1 MIIFFISVT
10 LYHKKHILMVGDTM
24 TKVDNFKE
32 FVKKN
37 QVLVTYVKE
46 NKMTWQ
52 KFYELY
58 DLYGEDNN
66 IWNEYLKKEEPQTK
80 VNNTKPSSLSN
91 IMEMAKNIDALTKEL
106 GVIKEELD
114 KKQDKLIAG
123 KNIIIEDNVISATG
137 GEGGAGVIQVENLPD
152 NGQEDVIYCVQNDG
166 SVYMWKDGAWVCYG
180 RDYNQITLLLGG
192 TSIK

>member
-1 MIIFFISVT
+1 MARIKGSFITSNNYEVKKTAPFDARMLVKKKSDLTESLSWSITGIYNGMIAA
-10 LYHKKHILMVGDTM
+10 VGDDPEKSNNGLYM
-24 TKVDNFKE
+24 LADVDNVVSASSWIKFAE
-32 FVKKN
+32 LSD
-37 QVLVTYVKE
+37 LV
-46 NKMTWQ
+46 
-52 KFYELY
+52 
-58 DLYGEDNN
+58 
-66 IWNEYLKKEEPQTK
+66 
-80 VNNTKPSSLSN
+80 
-91 IMEMAKNIDALTKEL
+91 EMAKNIDALTKEL

-123 KNIIIEDNVISATG
+123 KNIIIENNVISATG
-137 GEGGAGVIQVENLPD
+137 GGGGAGVIQVENLPD

>member
-1 MIIFFISVT
+1 MARIKGSFITSNNYEVKKTAPFDARMLVKKKSDLTESLSWSVT
-10 LYHKKHILMVGDTM
+10 GIYNGMIVAVGDDPEKSNNGLYM
-24 TKVDNFKE
+24 LADVDNVTSVSSWIKFAE
-32 FVKKN
+32 LSD
-37 QVLVTYVKE
+37 LV
-46 NKMTWQ
+46 
-52 KFYELY
+52 
-58 DLYGEDNN
+58 
-66 IWNEYLKKEEPQTK
+66 
-80 VNNTKPSSLSN
+80 
-91 IMEMAKNIDALTKEL
+91 EMAKNIDVLTKEF

-166 SVYMWKDGAWVCYG
+166 SVYMWKDGTWVCYG

>member
-1 MIIFFISVT
+1 MGQYSLIRSINANPLAASRTRLVAKQKHYSAPYWFVIFFISVT

-66 IWNEYLKKEEPQTK
+66 IWNEYLKKEEPQPK
-80 VNNTKPSSLSN
+80 VNNTKLSSLSN
-91 IMEMAKNIDALTKEL
+91 IMEMAKNIDP
-106 GVIKEELD
+106 
-114 KKQDKLIAG
+114 DKL
-123 KNIIIEDNVISATG
+123 
-137 GEGGAGVIQVENLPD
+137 Q
-152 NGQEDVIYCVQNDG
+152 DG
-166 SVYMWKDGAWVCYG
+166 
-180 RDYNQITLLLGG
+180 I
-192 TSIK
+192 TSIQKAISLFGDMITKNNTSSTNTYTPRPIYKKFDD

>member
-1 MIIFFISVT
+1 
-10 LYHKKHILMVGDTM
+10 MVGDTM

-32 FVKKN
+32 FVKKH

-91 IMEMAKNIDALTKEL
+91 IMEMAKNIDP
-106 GVIKEELD
+106 
-114 KKQDKLIAG
+114 DKL
-123 KNIIIEDNVISATG
+123 
-137 GEGGAGVIQVENLPD
+137 Q
-152 NGQEDVIYCVQNDG
+152 DG
-166 SVYMWKDGAWVCYG
+166 
-180 RDYNQITLLLGG
+180 I
-192 TSIK
+192 TSIQKAISLFGDMITKNNTSSTNTYTPRPIYKKFDD

>member
-1 MIIFFISVT
+1 MARIKGSFITSNNYEVKKTAPFDARMLVKKKSDLTESLSWSVT
-10 LYHKKHILMVGDTM
+10 GIYNGMIVAVGDDPEKSNNGLYM
-24 TKVDNFKE
+24 LADVDNVTSASSWIKFAE
-32 FVKKN
+32 LSD
-37 QVLVTYVKE
+37 LV
-46 NKMTWQ
+46 
-52 KFYELY
+52 
-58 DLYGEDNN
+58 
-66 IWNEYLKKEEPQTK
+66 
-80 VNNTKPSSLSN
+80 
-91 IMEMAKNIDALTKEL
+91 EMAKNIDALTKEL
-106 GVIKEELD
+106 DVIKEELD
-114 KKQDKLIAG
+114 EKQDKLIAG

>member
-1 MIIFFISVT
+1 
-10 LYHKKHILMVGDTM
+10 MVGDTM

-66 IWNEYLKKEEPQTK
+66 IWNEYLKKEEPQAK

-91 IMEMAKNIDALTKEL
+91 ILEMAKNIDP
-106 GVIKEELD
+106 
-114 KKQDKLIAG
+114 DKL
-123 KNIIIEDNVISATG
+123 
-137 GEGGAGVIQVENLPD
+137 Q
-152 NGQEDVIYCVQNDG
+152 DG
-166 SVYMWKDGAWVCYG
+166 
-180 RDYNQITLLLGG
+180 I
-192 TSIK
+192 TSIQKAISLFGDMITKNNTSSTSTYTPRPIYKKFDD

>member
-10 LYHKKHILMVGDTM
+10 LYHKKHILIVGDTM

-66 IWNEYLKKEEPQTK
+66 IWNEYLKKEEPQPK
-80 VNNTKPSSLSN
+80 VNNTKLSSLSN
-91 IMEMAKNIDALTKEL
+91 IMEMAKNIDP
-106 GVIKEELD
+106 
-114 KKQDKLIAG
+114 DKL
-123 KNIIIEDNVISATG
+123 
-137 GEGGAGVIQVENLPD
+137 Q
-152 NGQEDVIYCVQNDG
+152 DG
-166 SVYMWKDGAWVCYG
+166 
-180 RDYNQITLLLGG
+180 I
-192 TSIK
+192 TSIQKAISLFGDMITKNNTSSTSTYTPRPIYKKFDD

>member
-1 MIIFFISVT
+1 MARIKGSFITSNNYEVKKTAPFDARMLVKKKSDLTESLSWSVT
-10 LYHKKHILMVGDTM
+10 GIYNGMIVAVGDDPEKSNNGLYM
-24 TKVDNFKE
+24 LADVDNVTSASSWIKFAE
-32 FVKKN
+32 LSD
-37 QVLVTYVKE
+37 LV
-46 NKMTWQ
+46 
-52 KFYELY
+52 
-58 DLYGEDNN
+58 
-66 IWNEYLKKEEPQTK
+66 
-80 VNNTKPSSLSN
+80 
-91 IMEMAKNIDALTKEL
+91 EMAKNIDALTKEL

-123 KNIIIEDNVISATG
+123 KNIIIENNVISATG
-137 GEGGAGVIQVENLPD
+137 GGGGAGVIQVENLPD